1 MAMGLSLLRDFV
13 LSVPLAIVLPM
24 LFGVEGVL
32 FSAPVADI
40 VTSVAVVLT
49 ARSVIKELD
58 SKSTVVETAAEK
70 AQAA

>member
-1 MAMGLSLLRDFV
+1 MADD
-13 LSVPLAIVLPM
+13 IVLPM

>member
-1 MAMGLSLLRDFV
+1 
-13 LSVPLAIVLPM
+13 M

-58 SKSTVVETAAEK
+58 AKSTIVETAAEK